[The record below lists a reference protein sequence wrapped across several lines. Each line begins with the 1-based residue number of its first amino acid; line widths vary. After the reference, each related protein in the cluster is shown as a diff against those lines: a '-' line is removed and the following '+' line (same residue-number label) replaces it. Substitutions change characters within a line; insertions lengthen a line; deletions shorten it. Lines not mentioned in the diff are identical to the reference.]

1 MGQITFLRFVL
12 PGQHPDSGARDGVF
26 GAAYQLSQSG
36 TLPEAQQRE
45 LDDLLQWFEEHLDTP
60 TRFNKSRSKGWYRR
74 APKGISWLKPT
85 AKAHLERLRS
95 LVAILEDHGLQ
106 VSMIKTRNPGYVVY
120 EDDYQVVA
128 EPFKDTVA

>member
-12 PGQHPDSGARDGVF
+12 LGQHPDSGARDGVF

-36 TLPEAQQRE
+36 ALTEAQRRE

-60 TRFNKSRSKGWYRR
+60 TRFNKTRSKGWYRR
-74 APKGISWLKPT
+74 APKGLSWLKPT
-85 AKAHLERLRS
+85 AEAHLERLRS
-95 LVAILEDHGLQ
+95 LVAILEDNDLQ
-106 VSMIKTRNPGYVVY
+106 VYMIKTRNPGYVVY